1 MTDCVFWQPWLATE
15 NLDGEDSAN
24 ASPHSLLW
32 LANVVALRR
41 KRIPSAHRLWTYLR
55 GGPGMQAFVNACV
68 FVLNLWSLENA
79 VRRSHLAAG
88 DRTWQE
94 AS

>member
-41 KRIPSAHRLWTYLR
+41 KRIPSAHRLWTYVR

-68 FVLNLWSLENA
+68 FVLNLWSPENA

-88 DRTWQE
+88 DRTW
-94 AS
+94 